1 MERTPGKGVMQM
13 EFDYIIV
20 GAGSAGSVLAA
31 RLSEN
36 PANTVLVLEA
46 GGSDR
51 SFWFDMP
58 AGYARNYFNPET
70 NWMFSSE
77 PEPGMAGRRIY
88 APRGKVQG
96 GSGSINAMIWVR
108 GQRQDFDDWQAS
120 GNPGWGFKDVLPWF
134 RDMETHP
141 AGDTEWHGGSGP
153 VGITPM
159 KGQTHPICD
168 RFLAAARE
176 LGQPATEDFN
186 GAQFE
191 GAGIYETNIA
201 RGRRQS
207 SSKTHLTPAL
217 GRPNL
222 TLRLKTEVIRLE
234 IDATGRASGVIL
246 ATPAG
251 EDVIRARREVILAA
265 GAVGS
270 PKLLMLSGI
279 GNPAELAAHG
289 IAARAALPGVGA
301 NLQDHLCTS
310 YYYRSAVP
318 TLNDQLRP
326 WWGKLTAGL
335 RYVLTRSGPLALSVN
350 QAGGFFRTPAAG
362 PEGPPN
368 IQLYFNPMSYR
379 IPANPKASLE
389 PEPYPGFLLAFNA
402 CRPESRGHISLASA
416 DPRAAPLIQPNY
428 LSTARDC
435 QEVIEASRLIRRF
448 IQAPALK
455 AITVEEISPGPAC
468 ESDDEMLG
476 YFRTQ
481 GGSIYHLCGT
491 CRMGPDP
498 AQDVVDAE
506 LRVHGLRGL
515 RVVDASIFPN
525 ITSGN
530 INAPVMMVAE
540 RASQL
545 ILGSRS

>member
-1 MERTPGKGVMQM
+1 M

-31 RLSEN
+31 RLSEDPN
-36 PANTVLVLEA
+36 INVLLLEA

-70 NWMFSSE
+70 NWMFSTE
-77 PEPGMAGRRIY
+77 PEPAMAGRRIY
-88 APRGKVQG
+88 TPRGKVQG

-108 GQRQDFDDWQAS
+108 GQRQDFDDWQAA
-120 GNPGWGFKDVLPWF
+120 GNPGWGFDDVLPWF
-134 RDMETHP
+134 RAIECHP
-141 AGDTEWHGGSGP
+141 AGDTEWHGGTGP

-168 RFLAAARE
+168 RFLDAARE
-176 LGQPATEDFN
+176 LQLPLSDDFN
-186 GAQFE
+186 GARFE
-191 GAGIYETNIA
+191 GAGIYETNIS
-201 RGRRQS
+201 RGRRHS
-207 SSKTHLTPAL
+207 SSKAYLTPAL
-217 GRPNL
+217 RRPNL
-222 TLRLKTEVIRLE
+222 ALRLKTEVARLE
-234 IDATGRASGVIL
+234 IDETGKVCGVIL
-246 ATPAG
+246 ANPTGP
-251 EDVIRARREVILAA
+251 ETIKARREVILSA

-279 GNPAELAAHG
+279 GDPAELAAHG
-289 IAARAALPGVGA
+289 IPVRVALPGVGD
-301 NLQDHLCTS
+301 NLQDHICAS

-318 TLNDQLRP
+318 TMNDQLRP
-326 WWGKLTAGL
+326 WWGKLAAGL
-335 RYVLTRSGPLALSVN
+335 RYILTRSGPLALSVN

-362 PEGPPN
+362 PDGPPN

-379 IPANPKASLE
+379 IPANPRAGLE

-402 CRPESRGHISLASA
+402 CRPESRGRISLASA
-416 DPRAAPLIQPNY
+416 DPRAAPLIRPNY
-428 LSTARDC
+428 LSSLRDC

-448 IQAPALK
+448 MQAPALK
-455 AITVEEISPGPAC
+455 AITSEEVFPGVKC
-468 ESDDEMLG
+468 ESDEDLLE
-476 YFRTQ
+476 YFRGH

-491 CRMGPDP
+491 CRMGSNR
-498 AQDVVDAE
+498 ARDVVDGE
-506 LRVHGLRGL
+506 LRVHGVQGL

-540 RASQL
+540 RASKL
-545 ILGSRS
+545 IRGG